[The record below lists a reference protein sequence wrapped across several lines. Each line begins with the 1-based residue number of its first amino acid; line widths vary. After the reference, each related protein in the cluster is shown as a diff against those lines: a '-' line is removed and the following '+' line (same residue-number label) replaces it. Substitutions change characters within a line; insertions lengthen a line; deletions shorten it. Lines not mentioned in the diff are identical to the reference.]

1 MMKKWILRFNFRNT
15 YLRQYYLSSLLPLIG
30 LSLILSAYYSQRAFD
45 FNATLYDSMLDTAAN
60 AMSASFS
67 ELEQI
72 SFSPYLYTEVANMVS
87 FMHNGYCRPD
97 VTAPDYLKVTSN
109 ESAYTIL
116 LTKMLH
122 SSQQRI
128 QSITFY
134 PLGDYC
140 GDSYSINRSTAG
152 LQYNQVSS
160 ELVEELY
167 NVTAPYGMR
176 PVFLKL
182 ENTPEN
188 VFSLLR
194 TIQDIDNHRNIGVLR
209 IDTRKERLTEYLQTL
224 EVSENS
230 SLLLLDPNCNRLYI
244 SGRDDSARVDAAL
257 SGKRD
262 IAYHFYI
269 RDLRAPGWHLVF
281 LSSDRDIRSGF
292 IGSILIICAFVVLA
306 FVLAFV
312 LWRMKSEGT
321 IASVESILEGIR
333 QLRHGNFDH
342 VCTVADKEGYQMI
355 ADSLNSTGRR
365 LHDLIEAEAEA
376 HECQIKAEY
385 MALQSQINPHFLYN
399 TLNGFIALNR
409 MGEKQQLETSIIQL
423 TKMFR
428 YICND
433 NDTAS
438 LAQEYQ
444 FATQYLDLQKLRF
457 GERIEY
463 SVTFDE
469 NAAALTIPKL
479 IVQPIVENCI
489 VHGMEDSSDGILITL
504 SAFIDEANT
513 LVMLISDTGVGFDPG
528 DGDCAPHVGLQ
539 NVMRRLEMFSKG
551 AEYQMTSA
559 PGCGTTVRIVLPT
572 AIQNDG
578 ENNP

>member
-1 MMKKWILRFNFRNT
+1 MMKKRILSFNFRNT
-15 YLRQYYLSSLLPLIG
+15 YLRQYYLSALLPLIG
-30 LSLILSAYYSQRAFD
+30 LSLILSAYYSRKAFD
-45 FNATLYDSMLDTAAN
+45 FNDSLYDSMLDTAAN
-60 AMSASFS
+60 AMSASLS

-87 FMHNGYCRPD
+87 LMHNGYCRPD

-109 ESAYTIL
+109 ESAYTML

-140 GDSYSINRSTAG
+140 GDAYSINRSTAG
-152 LQYNQVSS
+152 LQYSQAPS
-160 ELVEELY
+160 EMVEELF
-167 NVTAPYGMR
+167 NVTSPYEMK

-182 ENTPEN
+182 EDTPEN

-194 TIQDIDNHRNIGVLR
+194 TIRDIDSHRNLGVLR

-230 SLLLLDPNCNRLYI
+230 GLLLLDSDCNRIYV

-257 SGKRD
+257 SGKSD

-269 RDLRAPGWHLVF
+269 RELQAPGWHLVF
-281 LSSDRDIRSGF
+281 LSSDWDIRSGF
-292 IGSILIICAFVVLA
+292 IGSILIICAFVILA

-312 LWRMKSEGT
+312 LWRMKADVT

-342 VCTVADKEGYQMI
+342 VCTVADEEGYQMI

-376 HECQIKAEY
+376 RECQIKAEY
-385 MALQSQINPHFLYN
+385 LALQSQINPHFLYN

-433 NDTAS
+433 NDTAT

-444 FATQYLDLQKLRF
+444 FAKQYLDLQKLRF
-457 GERIEY
+457 GDRVEY

-469 NAAALTIPKL
+469 NAADQTIPKL
-479 IVQPIVENCI
+479 IIQPIVENCI
-489 VHGMEDSSDGILITL
+489 VHGMEDSSDDILITL

-513 LVMLISDTGVGFDPG
+513 LVMQITDTGIGFDP
-528 DGDCAPHVGLQ
+528 DDTACAPHVGLQ

-551 AEYQMTSA
+551 AEYQATSA
-559 PGCGTTVRIVLPT
+559 YGCGTTVRIVLPT
-572 AIQNDG
+572 SMQNDR
-578 ENNP
+578 ENKP

>member
-1 MMKKWILRFNFRNT
+1 MKKWILSLNFRNT
-15 YLRQYYLSSLLPLIG
+15 YLRQFYLSALLPLIG
-30 LSLILSAYYSQRAFD
+30 LSLILSAYYSRKAFD
-45 FNATLYDSMLDTAAN
+45 FNASLYDSMLDTAAN

-72 SFSPYLYTEVANMVS
+72 SFSPYLYTEVANMVN

-97 VTAPDYLKVTSN
+97 VSAPEYLKVTSN
-109 ESAYTIL
+109 EAAYTIL

-140 GDSYSINRSTAG
+140 GDAYSITRSTAG
-152 LQYNQVSS
+152 LQYSQVSS
-160 ELVEELY
+160 ETVEELY
-167 NVTAPYGMR
+167 NITSPLEMK

-182 ENTPEN
+182 EDTPEK

-194 TIQDIDNHRNIGVLR
+194 TIRDIDTHRDLGILR
-209 IDTRKERLTEYLQTL
+209 VDTRKERLTEYLQTL

-230 SLLLLDPNCNRLYI
+230 GLLLLDSNSSRLYV

-257 SGKRD
+257 SGRSD
-262 IAYHFYI
+262 RAYHFYI
-269 RDLRAPGWHLVF
+269 RDLQAPGWHLVF
-281 LSSDRDIRSGF
+281 LSSDWDIRSGF

-306 FVLAFV
+306 FVLAFA
-312 LWRMKSEGT
+312 LWRMKAEGT

-365 LHDLIEAEAEA
+365 LHDLIEAEADA
-376 HECQIKAEY
+376 RECQIKAEY
-385 MALQSQINPHFLYN
+385 LALQSQINPHFLYN

-433 NDTAS
+433 NDIAT
-438 LAQEYQ
+438 LEQEYQ

-457 GERIEY
+457 GDRIEY

-469 NAAALTIPKL
+469 KAASSAIPKL

-489 VHGMEDSSDGILITL
+489 VHGMEDSNDDILITL
-504 SAFIDEANT
+504 SAFIDEAYT
-513 LVMLISDTGVGFDPG
+513 LIMQIADTGVGFNPD
-528 DGDCAPHVGLQ
+528 DKSCAPHVGLQ
-539 NVMRRLEMFSKG
+539 NVMRRLAMFSKN
-551 AEYQMTSA
+551 AEYQVTSA
-559 PGCGTTVRIVLPT
+559 PGSGTTVRIVVPRKM
-572 AIQNDG
+572 QNDE
-578 ENNP
+578 ENKT

>member
-1 MMKKWILRFNFRNT
+1 MMKKWILSFNFRNT
-15 YLRQYYLSSLLPLIG
+15 YLRQFFLSAMLPLIG
-30 LSLILSAYYSQRAFD
+30 LSLILSAYYSRKAFD
-45 FNATLYDSMLDTAAN
+45 FNASLYDSMLDTAAN

-67 ELEQI
+67 ELESI
-72 SFSPYLYTEVANMVS
+72 SFTPYLYTEVANMVN

-97 VTAPDYLKVTSN
+97 VSAPEYLKVTSN
-109 ESAYTIL
+109 EATYTIL

-140 GDSYSINRSTAG
+140 GDSYSINRNTAG
-152 LQYNQVSS
+152 LQYTQVSS

-167 NVTAPYGMR
+167 AVTSPFEMK

-182 ENTPEN
+182 KDTPDNT
-188 VFSLLR
+188 FTLLR
-194 TIQDIDNHRNIGVLR
+194 TIRDIDNHRNLGVLR
-209 IDTRKERLTEYLQTL
+209 IDTRKELLTESLQTL
-224 EVSENS
+224 DVSENS
-230 SLLLLDPNCNRLYI
+230 CLLLLDSECNRLYVY
-244 SGRDDSARVDAAL
+244 GKDDPEKVDAAIQ
-257 SGKRD
+257 GKPD
-262 IAYHFYI
+262 KAYHSYI
-269 RDLRAPGWHLVF
+269 RDLHAPGWRLVF
-281 LSSDRDIRSGF
+281 LSSDMDIRSSF
-292 IGSILIICAFVVLA
+292 IGSISIICAVVL
-306 FVLAFV
+306 LAFLLSFI
-312 LWRMKSEGT
+312 LWRMKAEGT

-365 LHDLIEAEAEA
+365 LHDLIEAEADA
-376 HECQIKAEY
+376 RECQIKAEY
-385 MALQSQINPHFLYN
+385 LALQSQINPHFLYN

-433 NDTAS
+433 NGTAT

-444 FATQYLDLQKLRF
+444 FAMQYLDLQKLRF
-457 GERIEY
+457 GNRIEY
-463 SVTFDE
+463 SIDFDE
-469 NAAALTIPKL
+469 NAANQTIPKL

-489 VHGMEDSSDGILITL
+489 VHGMEDSSDDILITL
-504 SAFIDEANT
+504 SAFMDKPDT
-513 LVMLISDTGVGFDPG
+513 LVMQIADTGVGFDPN
-528 DGDCAPHVGLQ
+528 DEACAPHVGLQ
-539 NVMRRLEMFSKG
+539 NVMRRLEMFSKS
-551 AEYQMTSA
+551 AEYQVISA
-559 PGCGTTVRIVLPT
+559 PNCGTTVRIVLPVEL
-572 AIQNDG
+572 QNDR
-578 ENNP
+578 EKKI